1 MTVIVQL
8 SDPHF
13 GTERPEVLTALQDW
27 LTVEPPDVLVLSGD
41 ITQRARRREFDAARA
56 FLASLPPHTLV
67 ATPGNHDIPLHNLL
81 ARFLAPFAEFSRAF
95 DTLHTPRFYNGS
107 VAITTL
113 NTATPWL
120 HRHGRIRPHAL
131 EAELA
136 WLAQLPAHATRVLVA
151 HHPFA
156 VHRLHDYP
164 SQLPDAPAA
173 LSRLAAAGVDVVLG
187 GHVHYPF
194 MRCVTQPAETGHAL
208 WVMQAGTALSSRVRA
223 GMPNS
228 VNRLLCHPT
237 DKRQAKL
244 EQWDFIGGRFVCV
257 QKARVGRV
265 GGLVVAG

>member
-1 MTVIVQL
+1 MCWCCLAILPSVPAAVSL
-8 SDPHF
+8 MPHGHF
-13 GTERPEVLTALQDW
+13 GQLAAAYTGGHPRQPRYPTAQSARPLF
-27 LTVEPPDVLVLSGD
+27 S
-41 ITQRARRREFDAARA
+41 
-56 FLASLPPHTLV
+56 
-67 ATPGNHDIPLHNLL
+67 PLC
-81 ARFLAPFAEFSRAF
+81 RFSRAF

-187 GHVHYPF
+187 ACAYPF
-194 MRCVTQPAETGHAL
+194 MCCVTQPAETGHAL
-208 WVMQAGTALSSRVRA
+208 WVAQAGTALSSRA

-228 VNRLLCHPT
+228 VNRLLCYPT
-237 DKRQAKL
+237 DKRRCWSSGTLSAGDL
-244 EQWDFIGGRFVCV
+244 CVCRRRGWAGR
-257 QKARVGRV
+257 